1 MTTPGDGRETILAKI
16 RLRLGAHDSAQRR
29 ATVAQR
35 LANPHSPL
43 VPERAKKQAEERRL
57 QLRTFLE
64 GQSATFIEVAS
75 AAEIPVAI
83 GGFLRS
89 TNLPLRVRVGD
100 DAYLRGLAWQKEPA
114 LERRS
119 GPAQGDDEV
128 GLSHAAAAV
137 AETGT
142 LVMASGAD
150 NPVTLNYL
158 PETQIVV
165 VEDKAIVGG
174 YEDAWQKI
182 RASFGRRVMPRTVNF
197 ISGPS
202 RTADIGGQL
211 VMGAHGPRRLC
222 VVLVRDQGVSGSKS

>member
-1 MTTPGDGRETILAKI
+1 MTTVGDGRETILAKI
-16 RLRLGAHDSAQRR
+16 RLGLGVYDSAQRR

-43 VPERAKKQAEERRL
+43 VPERAKKPTDERRL
-57 QLRTFLE
+57 QLRAFLE

-83 GGFLRS
+83 GRFLRS
-89 TNLPLRVRVGD
+89 TNLPLRVRAGD
-100 DAYLRGLAWQKEPA
+100 DAYLRGLDWQREPA
-114 LERRS
+114 LERLS

-142 LVMASGAD
+142 LVMSSGAD
-150 NPVTLNYL
+150 NPVTLNFL
-158 PETQIVV
+158 PETHIVV
-165 VEDKAIVGG
+165 VEDKALVGG
-174 YEDAWQKI
+174 YEEAWEKI
-182 RASFGRRVMPRTVNF
+182 RARFGRRAMPRTINF

-222 VVLVRDQGVSGSKS
+222 VILVRG

>member
-1 MTTPGDGRETILAKI
+1 MTTAGDGRQAIIAKI
-16 RLRLGAHDSAQRR
+16 RLALGTYDSAQRR
-29 ATVAQR
+29 TTVARR
-35 LANPHSPL
+35 LAEPSQPL
-43 VPERAKKQAEERRL
+43 VPERAKKQADERRL

-75 AAEIPVAI
+75 AADVPVAI
-83 GGFLRS
+83 ARFLRS
-89 TNLPLRVRVGD
+89 ANLPLRVRFGD
-100 DAYLRGLAWQKEPA
+100 DAYLRGLAWQREPA
-114 LERRS
+114 LERQS
-119 GPAQGDDEV
+119 GPARGDDEV

-142 LVMASGAD
+142 LVMVSGAD

-165 VEDKAIVGG
+165 VEDKALVGG
-174 YEDAWQKI
+174 YEQAWEKI
-182 RASFGRRVMPRTVNF
+182 RARFGQRAMPRTVNF

-222 VVLVRDQGVSGSKS
+222 VVLVRD